1 MDTSKT
7 LSQNAQEINA
17 DISSYRATF
26 EMDSQVFSNGVVAAK
41 EGYGQRIAGFSDIVK
56 ANNSLPPT
64 SEHGMDR

>member
-7 LSQNAQEINA
+7 LSQNAQEIA
-17 DISSYRATF
+17 DVSSYRATF
-26 EMDSQVFSNGVVAAK
+26 EMDSQVFSNGVIAAK

-64 SEHGMDR
+64 PEHGMDR

>member
-7 LSQNAQEINA
+7 LSQNAQEINT

-26 EMDSQVFSNGVVAAK
+26 EMDAQVFSSGVVAAK
-41 EGYGQRIAGFSDIVK
+41 EGYGQRVAGLSDIVK

-64 SEHGMDR
+64 PEQGMDR